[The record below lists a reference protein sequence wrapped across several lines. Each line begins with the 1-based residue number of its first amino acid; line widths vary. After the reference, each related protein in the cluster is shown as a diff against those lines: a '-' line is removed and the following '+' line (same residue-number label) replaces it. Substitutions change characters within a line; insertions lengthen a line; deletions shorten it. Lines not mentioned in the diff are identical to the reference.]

1 MESLENLDAIINA
14 ITLLTIIRLI
24 VDVQR
29 PIVNNNRVE
38 EDEVSSN
45 TEIIFSPNLKRHV
58 PFSNIMKQILKSCM
72 ESIEALIIE
81 ILNFYG
87 IYDYI
92 VYSSVYDKIRNSSS
106 IISFCQ
112 MPIKYI
118 FNESAP
124 NQVRNK
130 KQYKEKNKQ
139 SNDYLLEKE
148 KNDPNLEI
156 KALNAI
162 FNLPYIDFLEA
173 YINDESTII
182 IKNNIQG
189 DTKVYFTKDKI
200 NQDSSSESMLVFNF
214 DTYKNFA
221 KYKYDK
227 NQKIGFKE
235 KMIDKFL
242 GQKLKRN
249 NN

>member
-24 VDVQR
+24 VNIQR

-58 PFSNIMKQILKSCM
+58 PFGNIMKQILKSCM
-72 ESIEALIIE
+72 ESIDALIIE
-81 ILNFYG
+81 ILNSYG

-118 FNESAP
+118 FNESAT

-173 YINDESTII
+173 YINDESTLI
-182 IKNNIQG
+182 IKIIFKVIRRSISPKIKLIKIHQVNLCLFSISTLIRILLNINMI
-189 DTKVYFTKDKI
+189 KI
-200 NQDSSSESMLVFNF
+200 KKSNSKRKWSISFLV
-214 DTYKNFA
+214 KN
-221 KYKYDK
+221 
-227 NQKIGFKE
+227 
-235 KMIDKFL
+235 
-242 GQKLKRN
+242 
-249 NN
+249 

>member
-24 VDVQR
+24 VNIQR

-58 PFSNIMKQILKSCM
+58 PFGNIMKQIL
-72 ESIEALIIE
+72 
-81 ILNFYG
+81 NYG

-227 NQKIGFKE
+227 NQKIEFKE